1 MKNVNEHSF
10 EDIRRKK
17 INLVADNFLSNQ
29 DEGDNF
35 DAYLKLLEESEKG
48 NDDCQAADYVKVW
61 QPLEHL
67 SVAVMIETI
76 ENAVI
81 NPEMPEFIKKID
93 FITLRSQKTSLLAVI
108 ENLKDIKFQQA
119 FIDDLDGILNLIDT
133 IQDAAVDD
141 YGLDENLVFSL
152 HPEK

>member
-17 INLVADNFLSNQ
+17 INLAADNFLSNQ

-35 DAYLKLLEESEKG
+35 DAYLILREESEKG

-81 NPEMPEFIKKID
+81 NPEMPNFMQKID
-93 FITLRSQKTSLLAVI
+93 WTMLRTQKINLLVVI
-108 ENLKDIKFQQA
+108 DYLERNKLPQTFV
-119 FIDDLDGILNLIDT
+119 DDLNGILALIDSL
-133 IQDAAVDD
+133 QDAAVDD